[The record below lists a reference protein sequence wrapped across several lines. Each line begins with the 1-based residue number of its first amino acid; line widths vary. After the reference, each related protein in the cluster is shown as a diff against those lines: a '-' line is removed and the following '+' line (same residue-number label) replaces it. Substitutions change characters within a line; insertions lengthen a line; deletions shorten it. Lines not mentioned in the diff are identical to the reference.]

1 MPRTSRKHRKPTIT
15 FLNVNTER
23 ISIMSMCKMVGVKI
37 QSAEP
42 HPLIVLGV
50 SRPTNGKSDYTNF
63 MCDAISS
70 IARTF
75 PNSPLWIAGDTN
87 LPDVDSQT
95 ITILKYQYAKHINE
109 LFINTFATLG
119 LSQMVTFP
127 TRLNKTLDV
136 FLTNQPSLVNWC
148 EPISEV
154 SDHDVEVYVN
164 SDIMPRRQRPVQR
177 KIHIWKKAD
186 TGLSKEDV
194 AAFAEETQIQH
205 NPDTPVETLGALFTA
220 KWPITIQQN
229 CLPSATTSPVPR
241 ARSETCL
248 ERKRNITRRPS
259 APSLIRT
266 WQSAGLQRI
275 LSNQNGVLPIHQ
287 LQDKRKYPEW
297 GQSEEVLVFHQ
308 KLAKRPHWSSST
320 EEEWHCQQQ

>member
-275 LSNQNGVLPIHQ
+275 LSNQNGVLPVHQ
-287 LQDKRKYPEW
+287 LQDKRK
-297 GQSEEVLVFHQ
+297 
-308 KLAKRPHWSSST
+308 
-320 EEEWHCQQQ
+320 